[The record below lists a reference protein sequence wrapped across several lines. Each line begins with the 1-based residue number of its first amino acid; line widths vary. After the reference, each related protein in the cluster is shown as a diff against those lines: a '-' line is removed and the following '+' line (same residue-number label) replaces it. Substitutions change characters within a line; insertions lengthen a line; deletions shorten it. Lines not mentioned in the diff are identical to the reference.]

1 MRIKRSP
8 KHGVCGPFC
17 ERLLLGW
24 GHLLEAKSSDFH
36 SSIYGGVVMLDLN
49 MGIKQVSIRVDK
61 YLQQLLASTDDNDYV
76 DPLIYYVCY
85 LMWRKCGGNRK
96 SERVRAIA
104 QPSLS

>member
-1 MRIKRSP
+1 VLLRLRTLVLGLQE
-8 KHGVCGPFC
+8 KHNGRRRRRRHAPRRRRC
-17 ERLLLGW
+17 
-24 GHLLEAKSSDFH
+24 A
-36 SSIYGGVVMLDLN
+36 SIYGGVVMLDLN

-76 DPLIYYVCY
+76 DPMIYYVCY

>member
-1 MRIKRSP
+1 
-8 KHGVCGPFC
+8 
-17 ERLLLGW
+17 
-24 GHLLEAKSSDFH
+24 
-36 SSIYGGVVMLDLN
+36 MLDLN

-76 DPLIYYVCY
+76 DPMIYYVCY

-104 QPSLS
+104 QPSLSYRYGVSQHLLKIGWMPTMT